1 MDIGKQTKI
10 EMDKYDTLQK
20 IVDQL
25 EYCNYET
32 DGRCLTNNV
41 AFLKLK
47 EMAIE
52 QQRIS
57 NTPILC
63 EVAMKIRNLEWSPP
77 DIMVEGELR
86 WEAKPIAQMRYIACA
101 HEDKFEGI
109 FLDGNHDIDD
119 NYAICDTIQEAKE
132 WCQKHW
138 KNFVLN
144 NVVIIEDGDLA

>member
-1 MDIGKQTKI
+1 MNIGKQTRI

-57 NTPILC
+57 DTPTLSAVPSERDVEKFYNPIKNEINENKKRVIDNILAQR
-63 EVAMKIRNLEWSPP
+63 EEILSAFISKHGFEPDEAEQIIVTSNDNLQTKWF
-77 DIMVEGELR
+77 VRKRG
-86 WEAKPIAQMRYIACA
+86 IA
-101 HEDKFEGI
+101 G
-109 FLDGNHDIDD
+109 
-119 NYAICDTIQEAKE
+119 
-132 WCQKHW
+132 
-138 KNFVLN
+138 
-144 NVVIIEDGDLA
+144 